1 MSRLENKL
9 LTVLQAVPQFH
20 IQTAAG
26 KPGPAGN
33 PQVQRDTKYRA
44 GRTGSNM
51 SIIQY
56 IMKNIVM
63 Y

>member
-1 MSRLENKL
+1 MSCLETKL

-20 IQTAAG
+20 IQIAAG

-33 PQVQRDTKYRA
+33 PQAQRDTKYPA

-56 IMKNIVM
+56 IMNNMVM
-63 Y
+63 F